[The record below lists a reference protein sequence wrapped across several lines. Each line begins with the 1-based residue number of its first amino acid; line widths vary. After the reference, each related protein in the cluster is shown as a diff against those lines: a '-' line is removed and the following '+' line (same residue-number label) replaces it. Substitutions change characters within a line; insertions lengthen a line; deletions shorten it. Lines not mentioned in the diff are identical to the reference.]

1 MKLVFRPKYKAL
13 FYNKKFSI
21 MQNSWLNLLPY
32 FVIFGYDDDD
42 DDNRKS
48 RFDKLAA
55 ISFGWI
61 YWEFTLQ
68 INNW

>member
-13 FYNKKFSI
+13 FDNEKFYI

-32 FVIFGYDDDD
+32 FVIFGYSDGDDDS
-42 DDNRKS
+42 RKS